1 MSFIL
6 SPEKIMHL
14 KHWDYSQDITLL
26 KCEMSG
32 CKAEDKADFRI
43 TALISSIKWQ
53 KAESC
58 FLEKHS

>member
-6 SPEKIMHL
+6 SPEKMMHL
-14 KHWDYSQDITLL
+14 KHWDYSKDITLL

-43 TALISSIKWQ
+43 TALISSIK
-53 KAESC
+53 
-58 FLEKHS
+58 